1 MRQMTELLSSPMQL
15 RLEYPNVADRTHQSA
30 LGQFMT
36 PAPVARFMASL
47 FRPIKGPLRLID
59 PGAGIGALATAA
71 LECWSRGELGRGHM
85 EVVAHEMD
93 ERLHSRLENVLGA
106 FSGARVKLQIVEGDY
121 LRHAADAIKNGAP
134 RFTHAILN
142 PPYKKIGSASESRLT
157 CRDIGLET
165 VNLYSAFVGMALAQL
180 APKGQLVAIIP
191 RSFCNG
197 PYYRPFRKFMLTRAA
212 IHQIHLFESRNQTF
226 RDDGVLQEN
235 VIMLLERDGVQGDV
249 RISSSTDG
257 TFADLRQHLVPFGEI
272 VKLSDKEAFIH
283 IPTDGSVD
291 SLERATKICH
301 SLDELEINVSTGP
314 VVDFRLREHLVAM
327 PRRGA
332 VPLLYPSHLDGRGV
346 SWPIEGLKKANAI
359 LRNEETQR
367 WLFPVGAYTL
377 IRRFS
382 SKEEK
387 RRIMASIMLPDSFE
401 GYKMVGFENHLNV
414 FHRRKKGL
422 PIRLA
427 WGLFAYLN
435 CSAVDAHFRRFNGHT
450 QVNVADLKSLRY
462 PSVEAMTSLGKW
474 AESAKTLEQNNIDR
488 RMEHLLA

>member
-1 MRQMTELLSSPMQL
+1 
-15 RLEYPNVADRTHQSA
+15 
-30 LGQFMT
+30 
-36 PAPVARFMASL
+36 
-47 FRPIKGPLRLID
+47 
-59 PGAGIGALATAA
+59 
-71 LECWSRGELGRGHM
+71 M
-85 EVVAHEMD
+85 E
-93 ERLHSRLENVLGA
+93 
-106 FSGARVKLQIVEGDY
+106 
-121 LRHAADAIKNGAP
+121 
-134 RFTHAILN
+134 
-142 PPYKKIGSASESRLT
+142 
-157 CRDIGLET
+157 
-165 VNLYSAFVGMALAQL
+165 
-180 APKGQLVAIIP
+180 
-191 RSFCNG
+191 
-197 PYYRPFRKFMLTRAA
+197 
-212 IHQIHLFESRNQTF
+212 
-226 RDDGVLQEN
+226 
-235 VIMLLERDGVQGDV
+235 
-249 RISSSTDG
+249 
-257 TFADLRQHLVPFGEI
+257 
-272 VKLSDKEAFIH
+272 
-283 IPTDGSVD
+283 
-291 SLERATKICH
+291 
-301 SLDELEINVSTGP
+301 
-314 VVDFRLREHLVAM
+314 
-327 PRRGA
+327 
-332 VPLLYPSHLDGRGV
+332 
-346 SWPIEGLKKANAI
+346 NAI